1 MPPKK
6 PDYSYTEID
15 GANGIIKEISLMPS
29 TIETIDQALFD
40 FIDNELDL
48 YTTTNKGSKK
58 TPVIWVSAERAHQIK
73 NDREIRDSNG
83 SLKLPLITLERT
95 SMTKDPAFKG
105 TFQAHIPDFG
115 ASYYKTRRVNVPAG
129 RRINQGKTSNFSNAF
144 SSRRY
149 GADRDVG
156 AGQVNFPLGAKDK
169 SRVVFETIYQ
179 PIPIW
184 VKTEY
189 SLKIRT
195 EYIQQMND
203 LTQPFYTFTGQMN
216 SFFINREGHRY
227 ESFVEGNIGYSNNV
241 ADLGEEE
248 RTYVSDINIRV
259 LGYLMGQ
266 GKNDPKP
273 KFSVIENYVD
283 VKIPRERVI
292 VGDINTFLDDDE
304 GFYRE

>member
-115 ASYYKTRRVNVPAG
+115 ASYYKTRRVNVPA
-129 RRINQGKTSNFSNAF
+129 K
-144 SSRRY
+144 
-149 GADRDVG
+149 
-156 AGQVNFPLGAKDK
+156 
-169 SRVVFETIYQ
+169 
-179 PIPIW
+179 
-184 VKTEY
+184 
-189 SLKIRT
+189 
-195 EYIQQMND
+195 
-203 LTQPFYTFTGQMN
+203 
-216 SFFINREGHRY
+216 
-227 ESFVEGNIGYSNNV
+227 
-241 ADLGEEE
+241 
-248 RTYVSDINIRV
+248 
-259 LGYLMGQ
+259 
-266 GKNDPKP
+266 
-273 KFSVIENYVD
+273 
-283 VKIPRERVI
+283 
-292 VGDINTFLDDDE
+292 
-304 GFYRE
+304 